1 MAGENLLYL
10 ESHEWVLVEGV
21 APTQTV
27 TIGVSA
33 FAVEQ
38 LTDIVYIELPAV
50 GATFHKGDRF
60 GVIESVKATADVY
73 SPVSIKITEVNAEL
87 AQHLEWMKDD
97 PFGQGWM
104 LKGELLDPADLANL
118 KDFTEYQAQ
127 IAQEGH

>member
-10 ESHEWVLVEGV
+10 ESHEWVLVEGA
-21 APTQTV
+21 APKQTV

-33 FAVEQ
+33 FAVQQ
-38 LTDIVYIELPAV
+38 LTDIVYVELPAV
-50 GATFHKGDRF
+50 GSTFQAKERF

-73 SPVSIKITEVNAEL
+73 APVGLLVTEVNAPL
-87 AQHLEWMKDD
+87 GTHLEWMKED

-104 LKGELLDPADLANL
+104 IKGELLDPADLASL

-127 IAQEGH
+127 CAEEGH